1 MGTGGTGTW
10 NTSTQNN
17 QLRWREGTDAGTLTA
32 WSNTNN
38 ADDTAVFG
46 GTAGTV
52 TLGSDIT
59 VNSLRF
65 LTKDYLI
72 QNPWYRSYTFTL
84 AGSAGA
90 VPTITV
96 ETGAATDSV
105 TISSVLA
112 GTNGLT
118 KAGSGT
124 LTLSGNNTYTGATT
138 VSAGTLNVNG
148 TMSSSAYT
156 IGGATNGATLT
167 LGANDRLDDAS
178 AVTVNSGGTFSIGN
192 YTDMVGTV
200 KLTGGSITGG
210 TTGLLTGSSYDMQ
223 SGTVSAGLGGS
234 NGLTKNSAGTVIL
247 SGANTYTGV
256 TKIDAGVLSARSAGA
271 LGGSSSTTVTNGAT
285 LELSGGVTLANT
297 GTLELNGNGGGLG
310 ALRSVNGNN
319 TWQGNLSLGSDATI
333 YSGTANSTLFI
344 NSEYVAARTVT
355 LGANTLTV
363 DGSGNTW
370 FNANLGVVGDKGG
383 LVKNGTGT
391 LTLYGY
397 VTRYTGETKV
407 NAGVLELVVG
417 PFTPG
422 YYGINGPLTIGKGS
436 ADSADAGTVAVRIW
450 GSSEPRGSSYE
461 NQISPNSAVTI
472 NSDGILNVGKSTT
485 MGSLTLNGGQVRI
498 ADGQTVSPSGAITA
512 NTNSAH
518 QTSLITGGSLA
529 LANAGTTVSV
539 ARDTTRGSDLTITSQ
554 VTGTGGLTKSGAGIL
569 TLGAANTYTGATT
582 ISGGT
587 LAVNGSLASGSAVTV
602 GTAGTLAGTGTV
614 NGTVAVRGE
623 LAPGAFAL
631 DGTASIGTLTTG
643 SQTWYDGAS
652 YAWQVNNTLGAA
664 GTAYD
669 TLVINGGLNLSNLS
683 TDGFTLEVL
692 GLSGSL
698 AGAIANFDGTWSPT
712 QYKSYTWT
720 LLTASGGITGF
731 EAGDFQIDLTNFS
744 NVFDQDHGN
753 FFVGIAS
760 NNSLTLTYESVP
772 EPATYAALLGV
783 ATLGFVGVRRWRQKR
798 PAKA

>member
-1 MGTGGTGTW
+1 MHSTSPRLPLSPLPLFLRSAVLASLLAASTAGAVDYFWDQDRNATTGTGGTGTW
-10 NTSTQNN
+10 NTNAQSN
-17 QLRWREGTDAGTLTA
+17 QLRWREGTDTGTLRA

-52 TLGSDIT
+52 TLGTGIN
-59 VNSLRF
+59 VNSLKF

-72 QNPWYRSYTFTL
+72 RSSTLTL
-84 AGSAGA
+84 ARPNEAP

-96 ETGAATDSV
+96 ETGVATDSV

-112 GTNGLT
+112 GSNGLT

-124 LTLSGNNTYTGATT
+124 L
-138 VSAGTLNVNG
+138 
-148 TMSSSAYT
+148 
-156 IGGATNGATLT
+156 
-167 LGANDRLDDAS
+167 
-178 AVTVNSGGTFSIGN
+178 
-192 YTDMVGTV
+192 
-200 KLTGGSITGG
+200 
-210 TTGLLTGSSYDMQ
+210 
-223 SGTVSAGLGGS
+223 
-234 NGLTKNSAGTVIL
+234 IL
-247 SGANTYTGV
+247 SGANTYSGATTIG
-256 TKIDAGVLSARSAGA
+256 TGVLSARSAQA
-271 LGGSSSTTVTNGAT
+271 LGRSSNNASTTVANGAA

-333 YSGTANSTLFI
+333 YSGTADRTLYVNSSY
-344 NSEYVAARTVT
+344 NAARTVA
-355 LGANTLTV
+355 LGANTLTI
-363 DGSGNTW
+363 DGPGNTW
-370 FNANLGVVGDKGG
+370 FNANLGVEGDRGG
-383 LVKNGTGT
+383 LVKEGSGT

-397 VTRYTGETKV
+397 VTRYTGETNV

-436 ADSADAGTVAVRIW
+436 ANSADARTVSVKIW
-450 GSSEPRGSSYE
+450 GSSEDRGSSYA
-461 NQISPNSAVTI
+461 NQISPNAPVTVK
-472 NSDGILNVGKSTT
+472 SDGILDVGVGTT
-485 MGSLTLNGGQVRI
+485 MGSLTLNGGQVSI
-498 ADGQTVSPSGAITA
+498 ADGQTVSPTGAITA
-512 NTNSAH
+512 SANSAH

-529 LANAGTTVSV
+529 LAATGTTVAV
-539 ARDTTRGSDLTITSQ
+539 ERDTTRGSDLTITSR
-554 VTGTGGLTKSGAGIL
+554 VTGTGALTKTGAGIL

-582 ISGGT
+582 ITGGT
-587 LAVNGSLASGSAVTV
+587 LAVNGSVAAGSAVTV
-602 GTAGTLAGTGTV
+602 ESAGTLAGIGTV

-669 TLVINGGLNLSNLS
+669 TLVIDGSLNLSNLS
-683 TDGFTLEVL
+683 EKGFTLEVL
-692 GLSGSL
+692 GLAGTL
-698 AGAIANFDGTWSPT
+698 AGTIANFDGTWSPT

-720 LLTASGGITGF
+720 LLTASDGITGF
-731 EAGDFQIDLTNFS
+731 DADYFRVDTTHFANA
-744 NVFDQDHGN
+744 FDPTHGN
-753 FFVGIAS
+753 FFVGIAGGD
-760 NNSLTLTYESVP
+760 SLTLTYESVP
-772 EPATYAALLGV
+772 EPATYAALLGA
-783 ATLGFVGVRRWRQKR
+783 ATLGFVGVRRWRQR
-798 PAKA
+798 RAAKA